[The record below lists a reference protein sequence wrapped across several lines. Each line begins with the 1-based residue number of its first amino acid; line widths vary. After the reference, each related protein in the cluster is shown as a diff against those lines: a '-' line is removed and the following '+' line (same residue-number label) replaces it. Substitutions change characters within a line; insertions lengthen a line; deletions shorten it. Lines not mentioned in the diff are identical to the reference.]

1 MMMEKFNTLEAKDLE
16 PINLD
21 KLNELIEYVDR
32 EQDMEDH
39 ASGGM
44 VENVNDNVTDDE
56 DLLWLDW
63 FFFPTNLVVRLR
75 IIYFGSLN
83 K

>member
-1 MMMEKFNTLEAKDLE
+1 MMIEKFNTLEAQDLE

-44 VENVNDNVTDDE
+44 VENVNDNVIDDD
-56 DLLWLDW
+56 DL
-63 FFFPTNLVVRLR
+63 
-75 IIYFGSLN
+75 
-83 K
+83 